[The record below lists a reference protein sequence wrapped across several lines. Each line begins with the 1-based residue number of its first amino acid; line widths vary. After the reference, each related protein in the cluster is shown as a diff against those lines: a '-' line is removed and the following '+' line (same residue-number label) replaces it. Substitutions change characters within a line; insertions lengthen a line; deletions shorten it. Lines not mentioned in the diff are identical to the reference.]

1 MYVIFIKKNIKIS
14 HLIFKNFEL
23 NLNKVKEEAGR
34 IVIKAKS
41 VEEKSQKLVD
51 SNTQNPT

>member
-1 MYVIFIKKNIKIS
+1 MYVIFIKKNMKIS

-23 NLNKVKEEAGR
+23 NLDKVKEEAGR

>member
-1 MYVIFIKKNIKIS
+1 MKIS

-23 NLNKVKEEAGR
+23 NLDKVKEEAGQV
-34 IVIKAKS
+34 VIKAKS
-41 VEEKSQKLVD
+41 VEEKSEKLVD